1 METIQAIMTRRSVR
15 SWTDEPVT
23 EAERKI
29 ILEAAMNAP
38 SAADA
43 RPWHFVVMDNPK
55 VIQQFTKLGGTEMLA
70 ESTFLVLVCGDV
82 SKEIYPGFW
91 PQDCSCAAQN
101 MQLAAHDLGL
111 GCVWVAVY
119 PLEER
124 VQVCRQVL
132 NIPEEITPFALLAM
146 GVPNEVLPPE
156 KRYDESRIHQNGWK

>member
-1 METIQAIMTRRSVR
+1 METIKALMTRRSIR
-15 SWTDEPVT
+15 SWTTEPVT
-23 EAERKI
+23 EGERKV

-43 RPWHFVVMDNPK
+43 RPWHFVTMDEPETINR
-55 VIQQFTKLGGTEMLA
+55 FTDLGGTEMLE
-70 ESTFLVLVCGDV
+70 ESTFMVLVCGDQ

-101 MQLAAHDLGL
+101 MQLAAHDLGI
-111 GCVWVAVY
+111 GCVWIAIY

-124 VQVCRQVL
+124 VQKCREVL
-132 NIPEEITPFALLAM
+132 GIPDDITPFALLAM

-156 KRYDESRIHQNGWK
+156 YRYDAERLHSNKW

>member
-1 METIQAIMTRRSVR
+1 METIQAIMTRRSIR
-15 SWTDEPVT
+15 SWTNEPVT
-23 EAERKI
+23 KQERKV

-43 RPWHFVVMDNPK
+43 RPWHFVTIDDPVAIK
-55 VIQQFTKLGGTEMLA
+55 QFTDLGGTEMLV
-70 ESTFLVLVCGDV
+70 ESTFMVMVCGDV

-101 MQLAAHDLGL
+101 MQLAAHDIGI
-111 GCVWVAVY
+111 GCVWIAIY

-124 VQVCRQVL
+124 VQLCRKIL
-132 NIPEEITPFALLAM
+132 GIPEAIIPFALLAM

-156 KRYDESRIHQNGWK
+156 ARYDEERIHANKW